1 LKRLRGKTYDKD
13 PTVEAPLEKAR
24 ELAKEYMGKH

>member
-13 PTVEAPLEKAR
+13 PSVEPPLEKAK
-24 ELAKEYMGKH
+24 ELAESYKGKK